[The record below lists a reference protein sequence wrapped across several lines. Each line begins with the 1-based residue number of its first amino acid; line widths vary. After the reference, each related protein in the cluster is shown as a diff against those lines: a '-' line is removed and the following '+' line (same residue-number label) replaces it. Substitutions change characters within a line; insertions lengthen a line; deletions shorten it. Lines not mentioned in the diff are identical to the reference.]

1 MRDIFPRSQSAFRT
15 NPTNRAYTRIRLG
28 GARSWKPGGEKTR
41 AQLAFG
47 MIINRFPPDLA
58 RVQGKPFFCASSLS
72 LSLSSGFNVEV
83 VFATKVWRMRLY
95 IRDVRDISYRIC
107 CPV

>member
-58 RVQGKPFFCASSLS
+58 RVQGKPFFCASYLS
-72 LSLSSGFNVEV
+72 LSLVGVQ
-83 VFATKVWRMRLY
+83 RL
-95 IRDVRDISYRIC
+95 RSC
-107 CPV
+107 SPLKCGGCAST